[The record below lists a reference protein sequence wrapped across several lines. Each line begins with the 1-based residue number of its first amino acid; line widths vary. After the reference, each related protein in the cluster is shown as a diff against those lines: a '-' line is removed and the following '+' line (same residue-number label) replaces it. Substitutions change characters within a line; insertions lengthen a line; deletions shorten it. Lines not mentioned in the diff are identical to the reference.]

1 MDGVLCDFERQW
13 ARTAKMPFSKFQTL
27 NINDRWKPV
36 REHGS
41 FWETIP
47 WKGDGKM
54 LWNYIKKHDVRI
66 LSAYS
71 SSDPNCMAGKR
82 KWLQKNV
89 SISNA
94 KIHLVTRSQKQIYSK
109 KNTILK
115 CSLNVTELDYFQSE
129 LTPGHIISTMF
140 FLYLRQSNLKLELNY
155 INR

>member
-13 ARTAKMPFSKFQTL
+13 ARTNKLPFSKFQTL
-27 NINDRWKPV
+27 NIHDRWEKV
-36 REHGS
+36 RQHGS

-47 WKGDGKM
+47 WKGDGKV

-82 KWLQKNV
+82 KWLSKNV

-109 KNTILK
+109 KNTILID
-115 CSLNVTELDYFQSE
+115 DYIRNIKEFNAKGGIGIRHKTASQTISE
-129 LTPGHIISTMF
+129 LK
-140 FLYLRQSNLKLELNY
+140 KLGL
-155 INR
+155 

>member
-13 ARTAKMPFSKFQTL
+13 ARTNKLPFSKFQTL
-27 NINDRWKPV
+27 NIHDRWEKV
-36 REHGS
+36 RQHGS

-47 WKGDGKM
+47 WKGDGRL

-82 KWLQKNV
+82 KWLSKNV

-109 KNTILK
+109 KNTILID
-115 CSLNVTELDYFQSE
+115 DYIRNIKEFNAKGGIGIRHKTASQTISE
-129 LTPGHIISTMF
+129 LK
-140 FLYLRQSNLKLELNY
+140 KLGL
-155 INR
+155 

>member
-13 ARTAKMPFSKFQTL
+13 ARTNKLPFSKFQTL
-27 NINDRWKPV
+27 NIHDRWEKV
-36 REHGS
+36 RQHGS

-47 WKGDGKM
+47 WKGDGRT

-82 KWLQKNV
+82 KWLSKNV

-109 KNTILK
+109 KNTILID
-115 CSLNVTELDYFQSE
+115 DYIRNIKEFNAKSGIGIRHKTASQTISE
-129 LTPGHIISTMF
+129 LK
-140 FLYLRQSNLKLELNY
+140 KLGL
-155 INR
+155 

>member
-13 ARTAKMPFSKFQTL
+13 ARTNKLPFSKFQQL
-27 NINDRWKPV
+27 NMHDRWEKV
-36 REHGS
+36 RQHGS

-47 WKGDGKM
+47 WKGDGRT

-82 KWLQKNV
+82 KWLSKNV

-109 KNTILK
+109 KNTILID
-115 CSLNVTELDYFQSE
+115 DYIRNIKEFNAKGGIGIRHKTASQTISE
-129 LTPGHIISTMF
+129 LK
-140 FLYLRQSNLKLELNY
+140 KLGL
-155 INR
+155 

>member
-13 ARTAKMPFSKFQTL
+13 ARTNKLPFSKFQTL
-27 NINDRWKPV
+27 NIHDRWEKV
-36 REHGS
+36 RQHGS

-47 WKGDGKM
+47 WKGDGRT

-82 KWLQKNV
+82 KWLSKNV

-109 KNTILK
+109 KNTILID
-115 CSLNVTELDYFQSE
+115 DYIRNIKEFNAKGGIGIRHKTASQTISE
-129 LTPGHIISTMF
+129 LK
-140 FLYLRQSNLKLELNY
+140 KLGL
-155 INR
+155 

>member
-13 ARTAKMPFSKFQTL
+13 ARTNKLPFSKFQTL
-27 NINDRWKPV
+27 NIHDRWEKV
-36 REHGS
+36 RQHGS

-47 WKGDGKM
+47 WKGDGRT

-82 KWLQKNV
+82 KWLSKNV

-109 KNTILK
+109 KNTILID
-115 CSLNVTELDYFQSE
+115 DYIKNIKEFNAKGGIGIRHKTASQTISE
-129 LTPGHIISTMF
+129 LK
-140 FLYLRQSNLKLELNY
+140 KLGL
-155 INR
+155 

>member
-13 ARTAKMPFSKFQTL
+13 ARTNKLPFSKFQTL
-27 NINDRWKPV
+27 NIHDRWEKV
-36 REHGS
+36 RQPGS

-47 WKGDGKM
+47 WKGDGRT

-71 SSDPNCMAGKR
+71 SSDPNCVPGKR
-82 KWLQKNV
+82 KWLNKNV

-109 KNTILK
+109 KNTILID
-115 CSLNVTELDYFQSE
+115 DYIRNIKEFNAKGGIGIRHKTASQTISE
-129 LTPGHIISTMF
+129 LK
-140 FLYLRQSNLKLELNY
+140 KLGL
-155 INR
+155 

>member
-13 ARTAKMPFSKFQTL
+13 ARTNKLPFSKFQTL
-27 NINDRWKPV
+27 NIHDRWEKV
-36 REHGS
+36 RQHGS

-47 WKGDGKM
+47 WKGDGRT

-82 KWLQKNV
+82 KWLSKNV

-109 KNTILK
+109 KNTILIDDYIRNIK
-115 CSLNVTELDYFQSE
+115 EFNAKGGIGIRHKTASLTISE
-129 LTPGHIISTMF
+129 LK
-140 FLYLRQSNLKLELNY
+140 KLGL
-155 INR
+155 

>member
-1 MDGVLCDFERQW
+1 MIIYCDMDGVLCDFERQW
-13 ARTAKMPFSKFQTL
+13 ARTNKLPFSKFQTL
-27 NINDRWKPV
+27 NIHDRWEKV
-36 REHGS
+36 RQHGS

-47 WKGDGKM
+47 WKGDGRT

-82 KWLQKNV
+82 KWLSKNV

-109 KNTILK
+109 KNTILIDDYIRNIK
-115 CSLNVTELDYFQSE
+115 EFNAKGGIGIRHKTASLTISE
-129 LTPGHIISTMF
+129 LK
-140 FLYLRQSNLKLELNY
+140 KLGL
-155 INR
+155 

>member
-1 MDGVLCDFERQW
+1 MIIYCDMDGVLCDFERQW
-13 ARTAKMPFSKFQTL
+13 ARTNKLPFSKFQTL
-27 NINDRWKPV
+27 NIHDRWEKV
-36 REHGS
+36 RQHGS

-47 WKGDGKM
+47 WKGDGRT

-82 KWLQKNV
+82 KWLSKNV

-109 KNTILK
+109 KNTILID
-115 CSLNVTELDYFQSE
+115 DYIRNIKEFNAKGGIGIRHKTASQTISE
-129 LTPGHIISTMF
+129 LK
-140 FLYLRQSNLKLELNY
+140 KLSL
-155 INR
+155 

>member
-1 MDGVLCDFERQW
+1 MIIYCDMDGVLCDFERQW

-71 SSDPNCMAGKR
+71 SSDPACMAGKR

-89 SISNA
+89 SISSA
-94 KIHLVTRSQKQIYSK
+94 KIHLVQRSQKQIYSK
-109 KNTILK
+109 KNTVLID
-115 CSLNVTELDYFQSE
+115 DYIRNIKEFNAKGGIGIRHKRTGSTISE
-129 LTPGHIISTMF
+129 LK
-140 FLYLRQSNLKLELNY
+140 KLGL
-155 INR
+155 

>member
-13 ARTAKMPFSKFQTL
+13 ARTNKLPFSKFQTL
-27 NINDRWKPV
+27 NIHDRWEKV
-36 REHGS
+36 RQHGS

-47 WKGDGKM
+47 WKGDGKT

-82 KWLQKNV
+82 KWLSKNV

-109 KNTILK
+109 KNTILID
-115 CSLNVTELDYFQSE
+115 DYIRNIKEFNAKGGIGIRHKTASQTISE
-129 LTPGHIISTMF
+129 LK
-140 FLYLRQSNLKLELNY
+140 KLGL
-155 INR
+155 

>member
-1 MDGVLCDFERQW
+1 MIIYCDMDGVLCDFERQW
-13 ARTAKMPFSKFQTL
+13 ARTNKLPFSKFSSL
-27 NINDRWKPV
+27 NMHDRWEKV
-36 REHGS
+36 RQHGIY
-41 FWETIP
+41 WETIP
-47 WKGDGKM
+47 WKGDGRM

-109 KNTILK
+109 KNTILID
-115 CSLNVTELDYFQSE
+115 DYIRNIKEFNAKGGIGIRHKTASQTISE
-129 LTPGHIISTMF
+129 LK
-140 FLYLRQSNLKLELNY
+140 KLGL
-155 INR
+155 

>member
-13 ARTAKMPFSKFQTL
+13 ARTNKLPFSKFQTL
-27 NINDRWKPV
+27 NIHDRWEKV
-36 REHGS
+36 RQHGS

-47 WKGDGKM
+47 WKGDGRT

-82 KWLQKNV
+82 KWLNKNV

-109 KNTILK
+109 KNTILID
-115 CSLNVTELDYFQSE
+115 DYIRNIKEFNAKGGIGIRHKTASQTISE
-129 LTPGHIISTMF
+129 LK
-140 FLYLRQSNLKLELNY
+140 KLGL
-155 INR
+155 